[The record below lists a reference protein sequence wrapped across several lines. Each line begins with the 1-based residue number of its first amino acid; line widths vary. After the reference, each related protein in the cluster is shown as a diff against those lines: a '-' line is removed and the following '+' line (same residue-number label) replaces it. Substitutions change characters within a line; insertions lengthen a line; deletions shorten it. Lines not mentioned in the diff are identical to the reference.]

1 MADRTALETL
11 QEQSCVTWT
20 PVQVSMPIYFHF
32 QKLPWTLQTLF
43 EMNLVPERQLVE
55 ISNILLFNKNLKS
68 YSDRARKNLAKNV
81 SVVQSSFLIKLEIV
95 FCRNSG

>member
-1 MADRTALETL
+1 MATLLGGPTQATVVKRVVEESKHRLDLVRTHLLNMADRTALETL

-32 QKLPWTLQTLF
+32 QKLPWTLPTLF

-55 ISNILLFNKNLKS
+55 IEHSTF
-68 YSDRARKNLAKNV
+68 
-81 SVVQSSFLIKLEIV
+81 QQKL
-95 FCRNSG
+95 